1 MKEILAVIRLNMMN
15 QTKLALAEAG
25 FPAMTGTGRVQGR
38 GKGLVDMSVLSAAQE
53 GNETAIAMLGG
64 GPRLIPKRIL
74 LLVVDDGQVEKA
86 VETIMSVNRTGHPG
100 DGKIFVSPVSDVYNI
115 RTGKS
120 GPSVL

>member
-1 MKEILAVIRLNMMN
+1 MKEIMAVIRLNMMN
-15 QTKLALAEAG
+15 QTKQALAEAG

>member
-1 MKEILAVIRLNMMN
+1 MKEIMAVIRLNMMN
-15 QTKLALAEAG
+15 QTKQALAEAG

-74 LLVVDDGQVEKA
+74 LLVVDDSQVDQA
-86 VETIMSVNRTGHPG
+86 VAAIMSVNRTGHAG
-100 DGKIFVSPVSDVYNI
+100 DGKIFISPVSEVYNI

>member
-1 MKEILAVIRLNMMN
+1 MKEIMAVIRLNMMN
-15 QTKLALAEAG
+15 QTKQALAEAG

-38 GKGLVDMSVLSAAQE
+38 GKGLVDMSVLSAAQD

-74 LLVVDDGQVEKA
+74 LLVVDDGQVDQA
-86 VETIMSVNRTGHPG
+86 VAAIMSVNRTGHAG
-100 DGKIFVSPVSDVYNI
+100 DGKIFISPVSEVYNI

>member
-1 MKEILAVIRLNMMN
+1 MKEIMAVIRLNMMN
-15 QTKLALAEAG
+15 QTKQALAEAG

-74 LLVVDDGQVEKA
+74 LLVVDDGQADQA
-86 VETIMSVNRTGHPG
+86 VAAIMSVNRTGHAG
-100 DGKIFVSPVSDVYNI
+100 DGKIFISPVSEVYNI